1 MAEKRLLLPVALT
14 MTQKHGGGEK
24 VWARPWRSSSR
35 AGDASFVEA
44 IVAQA
49 RVFDFR
55 SSLVDLL
62 TVSAARALLIL
73 YVDGGFTV
81 SFGSAAI
88 DTTVTSDSAAADEWV
103 RRVRASAATTPR
115 GGGGLLVGLDCAW
128 KPCDHLWPA
137 VAPTV
142 AILQLCAGDS
152 CLILQLLH
160 VAGARRV
167 PPLVGDLLADP
178 SVRLVGIG
186 IGENAAKLADG
197 YGVRCAA
204 PVDLEDVCDRRL
216 GRLPGARRLGLKGYV
231 REVLGLTM
239 EKPMDVTRSDWER
252 RHLDAAQVRY
262 ACSARGTSPT
272 SRQRDRHA
280 CLQCTWVVI

>member
-1 MAEKRLLLPVALT
+1 SSPQHHTPHFFDRSIDRSAPLLL
-14 MTQKHGGGEK
+14 Q
-24 VWARPWRSSSR
+24 
-35 AGDASFVEA
+35 D
-44 IVAQA
+44 
-49 RVFDFR
+49 
-55 SSLVDLL
+55 
-62 TVSAARALLIL
+62 
-73 YVDGGFTV
+73 VDGGCTV

-88 DTTVTSDSAAADEWV
+88 DTTVTSDAAAADEWV

-115 GGGGLLVGLDCAW
+115 GGGGLLVGLDCEW

-262 ACSARGTSPT
+262 ACSARGSSPT